1 MIFSKMNP
9 PYLPTHLPTYLP
21 TYLATYLPTYG
32 ANTAKLSLFQ
42 LTAPKIRAIL
52 FCTIKM
58 GPDGNQGTLRKVS
71 HLSISLVIVITL
83 AFAD

>member
-58 GPDGNQGTLRKVS
+58 GHDGNQGTLRKVS
-71 HLSISLVIVITL
+71 RLSISLVIVITL